1 MKAEENV
8 SSFCNL
14 ILLAIY
20 HTQEGNDSY
29 TIQKGSRWV
38 ILWKRLCVLYEENRQ
53 LYLDGLL
60 YRDFVV
66 HHHASKVL
74 AFRRK
79 VTMEYL
85 QDIYHTSMSGKPK
98 YHHQGKDVELV
109 DQVNLFSSANIPYWR
124 YFPCTTQSEEC
135 AISTLLQLTHPQ
147 PPPVESEKLK
157 KLIRWTPENVEI
169 LRRIYTLWR
178 EEFPITSAQV
188 SAKGIL
194 DVYKRQFLE
203 KDPFQIRDLLRS
215 MDKEIRNRLVF
226 TVRKAVL
233 YYKIATDHPNMV
245 PTSSCSTSCEPRP
258 LCFKRIKWSDSNLKI
273 LLDLSQKSKEII
285 RDIKFSASDVLLR
298 YRQTF
303 LCNDMDPWNIKDQP
317 QDKLRDTIRQAYLY
331 YRDVH
336 PSTTDN
342 VIAMTQEEHE
352 PMIVEE
358 VVADDSVSLTS
369 DKTQEEHDHL
379 SSTSDTTGGPL
390 PPPINDTPR
399 NGQVC
404 PLFTYS
410 ISGPITHRNYM
421 MGSVRLTQGTYLCI
435 FQCFVYFEYL
445 STGTVSMRSYI
456 GTSVDGDLS
465 STGVRGSAVWTGS
478 NFTSVPDKENM
489 LSNQQILHITE
500 SSAEVYFH
508 INILSKPAGGT
519 IRLNLG
525 QDGTTTTASFAHWIR
540 L

>member
-1 MKAEENV
+1 M
-8 SSFCNL
+8 
-14 ILLAIY
+14 
-20 HTQEGNDSY
+20 
-29 TIQKGSRWV
+29 
-38 ILWKRLCVLYEENRQ
+38 
-53 LYLDGLL
+53 
-60 YRDFVV
+60 
-66 HHHASKVL
+66 
-74 AFRRK
+74 
-79 VTMEYL
+79 
-85 QDIYHTSMSGKPK
+85 
-98 YHHQGKDVELV
+98 ELV

-147 PPPVESEKLK
+147 PPSVESEKLK
-157 KLIRWTPENVEI
+157 KLIRWTPENIEI

-178 EEFPITSAQV
+178 EEFPITSAHV

-203 KDPFQIRDLLRS
+203 KDPFQIRDSLLS
-215 MDKEIRNRLVF
+215 MDKKIRNRLVF

-233 YYKIATDHPNMV
+233 YYKIATDHPTMV
-245 PTSSCSTSCEPRP
+245 ATSSCSTSCEPRS
-258 LCFKRIKWSDSNLKI
+258 LCLKRIKWSDSNLKI
-273 LLDLSQKSKEII
+273 LRDLSQESKKIMRGI
-285 RDIKFSASDVLLR
+285 AFSASDVLLR

-317 QDKLRDTIRQAYLY
+317 QHKLRDTIRQAYLY

-336 PSTTDN
+336 HSRTDN
-342 VIAMTQEEHE
+342 GIAMTQEEHE

-369 DKTQEEHDHL
+369 DKTQEEHDPMIMMEDPVVDDHL
-379 SSTSDTTGGPL
+379 SSASDTTCG
-390 PPPINDTPR
+390 PPPSPIHHTQR

-410 ISGPITHRNYM
+410 ISGPITHRNFM